1 MVAVTDALAKSIEDT
16 KSFVDTASEKMQ
28 KASSLLDDN
37 VKTANQAR
45 KDYEEVR
52 KMLGEAKADV
62 IDATKT
68 LTDGAHAASDG
79 DLPGLVAAIA
89 EGVPKV
95 TAAVAKYTKVV
106 ADLKTKAENYKK
118 AVEGNVQVVK
128 TF

>member
-1 MVAVTDALAKSIEDT
+1 MAVTDALAKSIEDT

-28 KASSLLDDN
+28 KASGLLDDN
-37 VKTANQAR
+37 IKTANQAR

-52 KMLGEAKADV
+52 KMLEEAKADV
-62 IDATKT
+62 IDASKT

-79 DLPGLVAAIA
+79 NLPGLVAAIA

-95 TAAVAKYTKVV
+95 TAAIAKYTKVA

-118 AVEGNVQVVK
+118 AVEGNVQVIK